1 MNGILQNR
9 RENLNADL
17 YSIDSSQ
24 FLFPVHTDIIA
35 KAEATNNSIVKKV
48 TDIVITLILFIA
60 VFSWLFPLII
70 LIIKITSK
78 GPVFFKQERTGLN
91 GQAIL
96 CYKFRTMT
104 EGCKSVDTNGKFL
117 QAVKNDP
124 RITKVGRIL
133 RRTSL
138 DELPQ
143 FWNVLKGE
151 MSIVGPRPHPKELN
165 EESILIIE
173 NYHLRNSVKPGIT
186 GLAQIKGYRGATH
199 ETGLMQER
207 INYDIWYIK
216 NWNIILDIKIIALTG
231 YTVITG
237 DENAY

>member
-1 MNGILQNR
+1 MNGTLQNR
-9 RENLNADL
+9 RENINTAA
-17 YSIDSSQ
+17 YSIDASQ
-24 FLFPVHTDIIA
+24 FLFPVHTEVIY
-35 KAEATNNSIVKKV
+35 KAEITNNSMGKKV
-48 TDIVITLILFIA
+48 LDIVITLILFVT

-91 GQAIL
+91 GQSIF

-104 EGCKSVDTNGKFL
+104 EGCISVDTNGKFL

-143 FWNVLKGE
+143 FWNVLKGD

-165 EESILIIE
+165 EESDPIIE
-173 NYHLRNSVKPGIT
+173 NYHLRSSVKPGIT
-186 GLAQIKGYRGATH
+186 GWAQIKGYRGATH
-199 ETGLMQER
+199 EISLMQER

-216 NWNIILDIKIIALTG
+216 NWNILLDMKIIALTG
-231 YTVITG
+231 YTVLTG